1 MIMMR
6 KIRITMMMILIPMIM
21 MAVSPALHPLFSIY
35 NDGGDDDDD
44 DDATFAPSAL
54 GNRSSPPQ
62 SSPSYSATWQA

>member
-1 MIMMR
+1 MMG
-6 KIRITMMMILIPMIM
+6 MMMLLP
-21 MAVSPALHPLFSIY
+21 SLHLLFSIY
-35 NDGGDDDDD
+35 NDGGHDDVGDGDDD